1 MYIDTYLYIYKH
13 ICVNIYIYVYL
24 YSVCCH
30 LGPRFNRGDCPLF
43 GGRLGPAAS
52 VMSALLVCTVL
63 ILVWEFVKQIVLGV
77 VVLVVENM
85 WASVM
90 TWTYETPMDQLAVVA
105 HVAEVDGLP
114 VCLHQRKT
122 SRGSNLHW
130 RQIRCLDC
138 HDIIAGWATPFPLP
152 GDGCRV
158 MEVDQ
163 D

>member
-1 MYIDTYLYIYKH
+1 
-13 ICVNIYIYVYL
+13 
-24 YSVCCH
+24 
-30 LGPRFNRGDCPLF
+30 
-43 GGRLGPAAS
+43 
-52 VMSALLVCTVL
+52 MSALLVCTVL

-77 VVLVVENM
+77 VVLVAENM

-163 D
+163 IE